1 MIKRIAF
8 KVLIYS
14 LLIIL
19 DVESATLQFKHFMAS
34 VQTFMAD
41 RVIFEQFRERLIQSL
56 QMNRSI
62 DLGSLQELLDFYGIR
77 QQVVSK
83 NEAIELI
90 LKAYHA
96 KNELLRGQDL
106 PANVLQINQELPVV
120 ASHIEKFDFR
130 FMNEAAGFTFLA
142 NAPRGVENHAVTF
155 QGQNFSAGLS
165 LRPMCARPTVYELM
179 AQDYARRDNLRF
191 LIEHDPKVYL
201 EYRIQRARCIEQ
213 IKRMLDLSNSLDA
226 LTAQLSV
233 NNLFLWDAYDEGV
246 ILTDWVKPGI
256 QNLLFKNG
264 NFIAIDAQER
274 LGQLLA
280 IADKFFKETLPK
292 EEYIQLLQEYTR
304 RAIPGADILLKR
316 ALGIN
321 GYWDAIKTYFKESFS
336 FFPAMIDSEVA
347 QSRMIQNCVKIV
359 ELCKDEKFDEARK
372 IIASLQAYT
381 NEDSKYRINEA
392 HYLSLLVENEY
403 SRVFNSY
410 GIRYTDTIDP
420 YYPVAKHI
428 LDACPYTQKHELQKA
443 IQETIKERSAQL
455 HTLLRGATSAQKKS
469 LFIKAVGYKILD
481 AQNTNEMVDILS
493 SFAKDHTDENARNAY
508 SVFVSYGFPSFLSAN
523 ECAKNFHMPASIE
536 TMGNEDIRKWYGYCA
551 GLQIET
557 NEQKELVNRSLEHLS
572 LACKENPYR
581 DDHLYMAQRFYADA
595 ASASDQK
602 LFLKMPNVICYDAAS
617 VKGQLEREVLRK
629 SCERLRN
636 TSDENEIGKIIEK
649 ANHAADGIQSGKVRT
664 VQDVEHAWNTQ
675 DECTVLS
682 GTSEIYPEKKLEVV
696 EEEFT
701 PPYGCGTSFLDE
713 FQRAFFGFADEVFEW
728 EEPYGGACFPG
739 SERAKNLFDPETQEI
754 EEGIDVYSIP
764 QCNGGQQTL
773 PSFGDS
779 AEERKEG
786 EKKEDDNN
794 AEEAKKNEIE
804 IIENIIR
811 EALEG
816 KSLTNDEIDKVEE
829 FKTQLHEL
837 IKKYDLSIVLEA
849 TQIFKLTFKRIC
861 KQDGILA
868 LKKIAR
874 TLQIVNGNEDIKSFK
889 FDGARG
895 GQVTTS
901 SIEEA
906 LAGKAC
912 MDQGILGRL
921 IRATKSEDDFIEI
934 KTDIEIPWD
943 VKTPRS
949 ESIDGKYIFKID
961 EIIESLKDAYDKGEN
976 LIIQIDHLNDNDLK
990 EFYNE
995 MAKCFTENEFKR
1007 TVIIHSGTPEMSKN
1021 INEFIKYMR
1030 EINDNSNQ
1038 MQ

>member
-19 DVESATLQFKHFMAS
+19 DVQSATLQFKHFMAS

-142 NAPRGVENHAVTF
+142 NAPRGVENHAITF

-201 EYRIQRARCIEQ
+201 EYRIQRTRCIEQ

-226 LTAQLSV
+226 LTAQVSV
-233 NNLFLWDAYDEGV
+233 NNLFLWDAYEEGV

-264 NFIAIDAQER
+264 NFIAIDTQER

-304 RAIPGADILLKR
+304 RVIPGADILLKR

-523 ECAKNFHMPASIE
+523 ECAKNFRMPVSIE

-595 ASASDQK
+595 TSGSEEK
-602 LFLKMPNVICYDAAS
+602 LFLKMPNLACHDTAS
-617 VKGQLEREVLRK
+617 INGQLEREVLRK
-629 SCERLRN
+629 SCESFRN
-636 TSDENEIGKIIEK
+636 TPDEKEIPQIIEK
-649 ANHAADGIQSGKVRT
+649 ANRVVGCIQSGKVRT
-664 VQDVEHAWNTQ
+664 IQDVEQVWNAQ

-682 GTSEIYPEKKLEVV
+682 GPSEIYPEKELEVV

-713 FQRAFFGFADEVFEW
+713 FQRAFFDFTHEVFDW

-739 SERAKNLFDPETQEI
+739 SERAKSLFDPETQEI
-754 EEGIDVYSIP
+754 EEGIDVDSIP

-773 PSFGDS
+773 PAFGDS
-779 AEERKEG
+779 TEEAEEGG
-786 EKKEDDNN
+786 ENKKTEKNQDS
-794 AEEAKKNEIE
+794 EEVKKNESE
-804 IIENIIR
+804 IIENIIKK
-811 EALEG
+811 ALED
-816 KSLTNDEIDKVEE
+816 KKLTDEQLSNIEE
-829 FKTQLHEL
+829 FRVQLSDL
-837 IKKYDLSIVLEA
+837 IKEYGKDNVFEA
-849 TQIFKLTFKRIC
+849 SEIYEITLHRIC
-861 KQDGILA
+861 NRGITA
-868 LKKIAR
+868 IKKLSKI
-874 TLQIVNGNEDIKSFK
+874 LQIINEDELTKSFK
-889 FDGARG
+889 FDPA
-895 GQVTTS
+895 QNYKVTAS
-901 SIEEA
+901 SVEEA
-906 LAGKAC
+906 LAGREC
-912 MDQGILGRL
+912 MVQKLLGL
-921 IRATKSEDDFIEI
+921 LKRALEKEDDFTEV
-934 KTDIEIPWD
+934 EPGVNWD

-949 ESIDGKYIFKID
+949 ESLEGKRIFDIVKI
-961 EIIESLKDAYDKGEN
+961 IRSLRIAYDKGEN
-976 LIIQIDHLNDNDLK
+976 LIINITNLNNDDTETLYQEIKK
-990 EFYNE
+990 EFSE
-995 MAKCFTENEFKR
+995 KELIR
-1007 TVIIHSGTPEMSKN
+1007 TVVVHAEAPSKSKN
-1021 INEFIKYMR
+1021 KEQFVEFMR
-1030 EINDNSNQ
+1030 NYVCSNRVQ
-1038 MQ
+1038 